1 MGQSGGIW
9 PLWRSSV
16 GEIEIIESSSQ
27 FVFARLQNGEEKL
40 NLIVVYAA
48 PSASRRSGLWDKLR
62 AIIQGMDGPVII
74 GGGGGEYNTIVCLD
88 ERTGGNGSLSQ
99 DSLEFGDW
107 INSTSLIDMGFSG
120 NKFTW
125 R

>member
-74 GGGGGEYNTIVCLD
+74 GGGGYNTIVCLD

>member
-1 MGQSGGIW
+1 MLKKYKIDILALFETHAGGNRAGQICQSLGFENTFREDVVGQSGGIW

-40 NLIVVYAA
+40 NLIIVYAA

-74 GGGGGEYNTIVCLD
+74 RGGTIIL
-88 ERTGGNGSLSQ
+88 
-99 DSLEFGDW
+99 
-107 INSTSLIDMGFSG
+107 
-120 NKFTW
+120 
-125 R
+125 